1 MNRYGKGPAIIRC
14 RRAYMVEAECRMK
27 ASFYARSAEEAEDD
41 LTSSV
46 PLSKTGFP
54 ALCSRLQTS
63 MRTHR
68 RDI

>member
-41 LTSSV
+41 FNE
-46 PLSKTGFP
+46 LSAAVEDRFP
-54 ALCSRLQTS
+54 GIVLEITDVYEDA
-63 MRTHR
+63 
-68 RDI
+68 